1 MAIYPRSSIQNVNN
15 RGFWIRK
22 NESVAFLIKNQDDD
36 LIDKIYL
43 YVKHLNTPK
52 YPVLIKKRE
61 DAKIKCFD
69 DLKTFVAGSN
79 TMDDIHNNIHDY
91 YRTEKK
97 FSWHHCKYYD

>member
-1 MAIYPRSSIQNVNN
+1 M
-15 RGFWIRK
+15 
-22 NESVAFLIKNQDDD
+22 
-36 LIDKIYL
+36 

-97 FSWHHCKYYD
+97 IS